1 MILGLE
7 TEEVII
13 DEDGKAEVAV
23 FGELPGT
30 AALTF
35 SVEGT
40 DKAAVTIINVEQ
52 IEPVAT
58 PTASIASGSIVKKGT
73 QIELFCATEGA
84 TIYYTLEGS
93 CPCVSS
99 EARKVYDGTP
109 ITIEKNTVIKAMAA
123 APDMEDSKI
132 ATFVYIVTNG
142 DLNVD
147 GKVDIADGV
156 VVLNTMAEG
165 KYDDFVD
172 VNHDLTVDI
181 ADFVTILNIMA
192 QLGVLHEYVDL
203 GLPSGTLWATCNVG
217 ASSPEEY
224 GDYFAWGE
232 TNGYNSGKTYF
243 DWSTYMYCKG
253 SENTLTKYCYTSNYG
268 YNDFRDT
275 LTELLPEDDAATANW
290 GSDWQIPSFDQIKE
304 LYNSS
309 YTTMEWTNLNG
320 VYGRKI
326 TSKSN
331 GNAIFLPAAGRFWN
345 ANFSFVGSYGEY
357 WSRTLDT
364 SSSRYAYILGFSSSA
379 IDMWDSSRSSGHT
392 VRPVRVDSVEQ

>member
-1 MILGLE
+1 
-7 TEEVII
+7 
-13 DEDGKAEVAV
+13 
-23 FGELPGT
+23 
-30 AALTF
+30 
-35 SVEGT
+35 
-40 DKAAVTIINVEQ
+40 
-52 IEPVAT
+52 
-58 PTASIASGSIVKKGT
+58 
-73 QIELFCATEGA
+73 
-84 TIYYTLEGS
+84 
-93 CPCVSS
+93 
-99 EARKVYDGTP
+99 
-109 ITIEKNTVIKAMAA
+109 MAA

-290 GSDWQIPSFDQIKE
+290 GSDWQIP
-304 LYNSS
+304 
-309 YTTMEWTNLNG
+309 
-320 VYGRKI
+320 